1 MEAIINR
8 DQVKGRSKEAT
19 GKLKEEI
26 GKLTGRKEQ
35 ERDGGVEK
43 IRGKIQGSFGDL
55 KSKLSK

>member
-1 MEAIINR
+1 MNR

-19 GKLKEEI
+19 GKVKEEI

-35 ERDGGVEK
+35 EGDGGVEK
-43 IRGKIQGSFGDL
+43 LRGKIQGDFGDL

>member
-1 MEAIINR
+1 MNR
-8 DQVKGRSKEAT
+8 DQVKGRSKQAT

-35 ERDGGVEK
+35 EHDGGVEK